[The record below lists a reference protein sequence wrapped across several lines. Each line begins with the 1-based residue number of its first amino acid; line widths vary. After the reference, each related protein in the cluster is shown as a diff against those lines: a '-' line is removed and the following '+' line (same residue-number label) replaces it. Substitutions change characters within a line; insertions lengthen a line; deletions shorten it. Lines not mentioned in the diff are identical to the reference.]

1 MPRFGVSPLVL
12 GGTSDRDREEL
23 PVSFDSDLDRLTG
36 MLLDQQEINGRIL
49 NWITRDPYQAITR
62 AQASEVSW

>member
-1 MPRFGVSPLVL
+1 V
-12 GGTSDRDREEL
+12 DRDREEL

-36 MLLDQQEINGRIL
+36 MLLDQQEINGCIL
-49 NWITRDPYQAITR
+49 SWITRDPYQAITR